1 MSQAAGR
8 IRFTAPSPQP
18 LTGLIIFADHDFRP
32 GRLRICAGQ
41 STKASF
47 KTGGQ
52 GQGRTAN
59 LPLFKE
65 SNIRHLVSGRSDC
78 SRRTSSSLLY
88 RLGRVRR
95 VKAKPHAVAAR
106 ALTRRLRLEGWQ
118 PSRRTGRSRT
128 RSPAWADHGHGSPG
142 HWRAINVGNER
153 SLTVI
158 CGHSAPQVRPC
169 DRLGLQ
175 IPELI
180 VRVRFPSPT
189 PREKGPGQNDGC
201 EPGPRWSG
209 RFRHPCHWPAI
220 SLMGTGAP
228 TWPSLSS
235 SPWSQSGWTCES
247 IASVIL

>member
-1 MSQAAGR
+1 M
-8 IRFTAPSPQP
+8 
-18 LTGLIIFADHDFRP
+18 FADHDVKP

-47 KTGGQ
+47 ETGGQ

-95 VKAKPHAVAAR
+95 VKAKPHAVAAQ

-118 PSRRTGRSRT
+118 PSRRTGEDQDAVTSVGRT
-128 RSPAWADHGHGSPG
+128 TVR
-142 HWRAINVGNER
+142 RAINVGDER

-158 CGHSAPQVRPC
+158 CGHSAPQVRPR
-169 DRLGLQ
+169 DRLGLY
-175 IPELI
+175 
-180 VRVRFPSPT
+180 RFPS
-189 PREKGPGQNDGC
+189 
-201 EPGPRWSG
+201 
-209 RFRHPCHWPAI
+209 
-220 SLMGTGAP
+220 
-228 TWPSLSS
+228 
-235 SPWSQSGWTCES
+235 
-247 IASVIL
+247 